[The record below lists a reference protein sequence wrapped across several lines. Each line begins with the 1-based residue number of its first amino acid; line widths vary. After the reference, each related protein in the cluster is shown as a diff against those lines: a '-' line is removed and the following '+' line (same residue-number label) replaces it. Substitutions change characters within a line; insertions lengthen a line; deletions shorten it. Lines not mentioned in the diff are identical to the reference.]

1 MLARAQS
8 VDSRG
13 RRFRAARLALR
24 SVAFVVA
31 PLAAALA
38 VLAPDRSDET
48 VRADAEAAAT
58 LVARAVEA
66 RWTAALEGDAPFGV
80 RARAVIDEGPS
91 SDVRTGSGSDAAAGT
106 ASRATLAQMEAAPDP
121 VAALRAAVDRK
132 GPLAGDAA
140 VALARRARA
149 GVPGAVE
156 ALADALPTLAPSAA
170 VDGVP
175 ARALAALI
183 AHVALGAD
191 AAARALADVGDAV
204 RSGDLLPGD
213 SATVRG
219 GRALF
224 DEDATWRAVAALARE
239 RLGADVDVD
248 RALAR
253 EHRRDSAIGRALLAG
268 GAAGSASGWIPLEAA
283 NGAWLLAR
291 TLGSGPGGGPDRA
304 EVARLDLDD
313 VLRELARALP
323 EREGWS
329 LRWSSGAHAQADAAP
344 EPQTL
349 PELAATEPLAGTGL
363 RAALGTAR
371 LAERLRAARVR
382 TLLLRGAGL
391 AVALLLL
398 VASLAVLRT
407 LSNTERLLQL
417 RSTFVASVSHDLRTP
432 VASVALMAENLR
444 SGHAA
449 GREAE
454 YAAAIEREAARLG
467 RLVDDLLDFGR
478 IERGLPAKLVRER
491 VRLRAWLEAFGAAE
505 VAKCAARDR
514 TLRVSLGPLPEA
526 ADVDRHAIER
536 ALSNLI
542 DNALVHAGGSPIE
555 LRASCERGALAFE
568 VLDEGGAVQASQL
581 DALFEPF
588 AQGSDRPA
596 VSGGTGLGL
605 AIVRAVAEAHG
616 GTARLEARTDG
627 TAGLRALVE
636 VPLGTTATDP
646 EDRAA

>member
-121 VAALRAAVDRK
+121 VAALRAAVDGE

-283 NGAWLLAR
+283 NGAWLL
-291 TLGSGPGGGPDRA
+291 
-304 EVARLDLDD
+304 
-313 VLRELARALP
+313 
-323 EREGWS
+323 
-329 LRWSSGAHAQADAAP
+329 
-344 EPQTL
+344 
-349 PELAATEPLAGTGL
+349 
-363 RAALGTAR
+363 
-371 LAERLRAARVR
+371 
-382 TLLLRGAGL
+382 
-391 AVALLLL
+391 
-398 VASLAVLRT
+398 
-407 LSNTERLLQL
+407 
-417 RSTFVASVSHDLRTP
+417 
-432 VASVALMAENLR
+432 
-444 SGHAA
+444 
-449 GREAE
+449 
-454 YAAAIEREAARLG
+454 
-467 RLVDDLLDFGR
+467 
-478 IERGLPAKLVRER
+478 
-491 VRLRAWLEAFGAAE
+491 
-505 VAKCAARDR
+505 
-514 TLRVSLGPLPEA
+514 
-526 ADVDRHAIER
+526 
-536 ALSNLI
+536 
-542 DNALVHAGGSPIE
+542 
-555 LRASCERGALAFE
+555 
-568 VLDEGGAVQASQL
+568 
-581 DALFEPF
+581 
-588 AQGSDRPA
+588 
-596 VSGGTGLGL
+596 
-605 AIVRAVAEAHG
+605 
-616 GTARLEARTDG
+616 
-627 TAGLRALVE
+627 
-636 VPLGTTATDP
+636 
-646 EDRAA
+646 